1 MSDLDKNN
9 QFDIERSELFSV
21 IWSRKL
27 LISFITSLFA
37 IGSVLY
43 AISLPNIYSSYG
55 VLAPAQ
61 GKNAASSLLNQYS
74 GMASLAGISLGSNNT
89 DRSSEAIERMRSYD
103 FFSEIILPEINYE
116 NLVAVEAWELSSN
129 TIIYDDQ
136 VFNNNNKKWVNGMP
150 SYQDGYEIFNDI
162 LDIYQDKK
170 TFFISISI
178 KHKSPYISKSWTE
191 LVIKKI
197 NSSMRDIERNNTSK
211 SVEFLNN
218 QIKKVSYSEIRE
230 AIASIQETQIRSLML
245 IESNEDY
252 IFKTLNT
259 PIVPEKKSE
268 PKRSIIAIL
277 GTILGFFISLAIVL
291 VHHFFNIYK
300 K

>member
-9 QFDIERSELFSV
+9 QFEIEISELFSV

>member
-1 MSDLDKNN
+1 MFNAVTSIN
-9 QFDIERSELFSV
+9 ELS
-21 IWSRKL
+21 SL
-27 LISFITSLFA
+27 AFITSLFA

-136 VFNNNNKKWVNGMP
+136 VFNNNSKKWVNGMP